1 MCSSIWWLRLR
12 PPTVS
17 RLETC
22 HVYHL
27 RQPYGRSSLGDYDG
41 QATTLTKMNGM
52 LEHDKRAHQKK
63 VARTSSTQMSP
74 NQHPIP

>member
-1 MCSSIWWLRLR
+1 MVASFAASLRLWIIAL
-12 PPTVS
+12 TS
-17 RLETC
+17 QTC

>member
-1 MCSSIWWLRLR
+1 M
-12 PPTVS
+12 
-17 RLETC
+17 
-22 HVYHL
+22 YHL

-63 VARTSSTQMSP
+63 AARTSSTQSP
-74 NQHPIP
+74 KQHPIP